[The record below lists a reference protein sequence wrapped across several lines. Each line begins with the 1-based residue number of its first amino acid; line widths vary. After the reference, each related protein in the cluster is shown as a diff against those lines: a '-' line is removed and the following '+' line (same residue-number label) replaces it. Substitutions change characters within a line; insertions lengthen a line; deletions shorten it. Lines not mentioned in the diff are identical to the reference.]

1 MCFDLALS
9 PSFFLSSFFL
19 SFSLTRRNLY
29 FTEVWHDH
37 TFHMT
42 VPGSQA
48 HAHVSGLRPAVSYQF
63 RIYAENELGRS
74 QASDVS
80 ISRFNTISSLSNQ
93 TSPAVSFLPQ
103 ASASRFIREIDTRAS
118 KRHTPPRIAIF
129 SLVEF
134 HAVLIVLSV
143 IKIPILRI
151 VRSKGGGNEK

>member
-93 TSPAVSFLPQ
+93 TSPAVSFPPQ

-143 IKIPILRI
+143 IKIPTY
-151 VRSKGGGNEK
+151 E